1 VSLALVRI
9 LPSSNPPYTTLAF
22 EPPSALVRPTLTHT
36 SRSSVPT
43 RSFCNPAKMNPTERR
58 TALDLEGHLDVEY
71 CVFGKFSSGAEADKG
86 VWDHAYVSVATMM
99 TNLDEEVVEDAL
111 DAYDDL
117 QSSWRHHD
125 MLFARDSEES

>member
-1 VSLALVRI
+1 
-9 LPSSNPPYTTLAF
+9 
-22 EPPSALVRPTLTHT
+22 
-36 SRSSVPT
+36 
-43 RSFCNPAKMNPTERR
+43 M
-58 TALDLEGHLDVEY
+58 
-71 CVFGKFSSGAEADKG
+71 FGKFSSGAETDKG

-99 TNLDEEVVEDAL
+99 ANLDEEVVEDAL

>member
-1 VSLALVRI
+1 
-9 LPSSNPPYTTLAF
+9 
-22 EPPSALVRPTLTHT
+22 
-36 SRSSVPT
+36 
-43 RSFCNPAKMNPTERR
+43 M
-58 TALDLEGHLDVEY
+58 
-71 CVFGKFSSGAEADKG
+71 FGKFSSGAEADKG